1 MDKLN
6 KPLGVNR
13 KDEPIKGKR
22 RLLEFI
28 LKFPFI
34 ATSAAIVFG
43 IVFISGIWIAIVE
56 DPSGGRPIVNV
67 RIVEPK
73 FDDPERNVEVVD
85 VQPGN
90 RNDNQVILTELTP
103 AEPDG
108 LEPLDPDD
116 VLIYDPVTPTRQDTA
131 LSLSTTADAEIVEK
145 SRYGFLP
152 KVGTNGEKALVSYS
166 RPSGSVDV
174 GLNRVALVIS
184 GMGVGSR
191 TTTDAI
197 ENLPGEI
204 TFAFAPYVT
213 GLAEWTTKARR
224 AGHELLLQLPLEP
237 FDYPNNDPGP
247 KTLLVDNSW
256 DDNKDRLHWL
266 LARMTNYVGVVNF
279 MGARYSASPEVLNP
293 LFQELR
299 DRGVMYVDDGSTP
312 LSRAKEVAQQT
323 NIAFAQTTISLDS
336 ALSAED
342 IDARLLEL
350 EGLAR
355 DRGLAIGVAT
365 AFPVTIERLKRWAKD
380 ADKRGIKLV
389 PISATL
395 NKSSF

>member
-1 MDKLN
+1 
-6 KPLGVNR
+6 
-13 KDEPIKGKR
+13 
-22 RLLEFI
+22 
-28 LKFPFI
+28 
-34 ATSAAIVFG
+34 
-43 IVFISGIWIAIVE
+43 
-56 DPSGGRPIVNV
+56 
-67 RIVEPK
+67 
-73 FDDPERNVEVVD
+73 
-85 VQPGN
+85 
-90 RNDNQVILTELTP
+90 
-103 AEPDG
+103 
-108 LEPLDPDD
+108 
-116 VLIYDPVTPTRQDTA
+116 
-131 LSLSTTADAEIVEK
+131 
-145 SRYGFLP
+145 
-152 KVGTNGEKALVSYS
+152 
-166 RPSGSVDV
+166 
-174 GLNRVALVIS
+174 
-184 GMGVGSR
+184 MGVGSR